1 MCAGASC
8 CESRYE
14 KGEGVL
20 KNQKGCEKGHCH
32 AGERTDCGPSRSWIR
47 EMLHSETLRR
57 FYRASG
63 FPQETSPAAE
73 AAITSCS
80 DAISSSAKV
89 GDGESG
95 RDNIYY
101 NHLYTYNWNP

>member
-1 MCAGASC
+1 
-8 CESRYE
+8 
-14 KGEGVL
+14 
-20 KNQKGCEKGHCH
+20 
-32 AGERTDCGPSRSWIR
+32 
-47 EMLHSETLRR
+47 MLLSETLRR

-73 AAITSCS
+73 VAITSCS

-95 RDNIYY
+95 RVGPKEGEDALEALEGLFEKMGGYSVAVLKLILEQSPPTTLTCPTSCVST
-101 NHLYTYNWNP
+101 HL